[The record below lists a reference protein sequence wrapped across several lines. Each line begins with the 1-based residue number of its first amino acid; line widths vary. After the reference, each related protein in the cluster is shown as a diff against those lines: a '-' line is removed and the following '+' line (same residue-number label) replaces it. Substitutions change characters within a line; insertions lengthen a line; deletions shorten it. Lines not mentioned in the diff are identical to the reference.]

1 VQGKAGVMTVCVWP
15 VKSGAVVVIVD
26 PSVQCVFDAP
36 VPKRSSSVVQV
47 TSASAGLL
55 IEAAAIKIIKSFLMS
70 SFDPVTI
77 GMVTH
82 ARHRRKTSKASA
94 RRSNRGATSGSIA
107 KKLAPSKKILGN
119 LHIEA

>member
-36 VPKRSSSVVQV
+36 VPKRSGSVVQV
-47 TSASAGLL
+47 SATAEPL
-55 IEAAAIKIIKSFLMS
+55 IEAVATKIIKSFLMS
-70 SFDPVTI
+70 SRPALRPVTI

-82 ARHRRKTSKASA
+82 ASLPKNFKSI
-94 RRSNRGATSGSIA
+94 GSPIEPKGNQREHG
-107 KKLAPSKKILGN
+107 KKN
-119 LHIEA
+119 